1 MKPMMH
7 FVIWVVLLAP
17 LAVANASSL
26 PADSVHVC
34 LPVDPEHWQS
44 DKPGPAGKWA
54 ADLNVGEPRTVR
66 LFYFLPND
74 RPYRTEVVDSMK
86 SGILDLQTFFGE
98 QMEALGYGNT
108 TFRIETDDQG
118 DPVVHRVDG
127 DYADSH
133 YSSKGYTE
141 GEIKRAFDNSKN
153 IMLVVMDV
161 SSRSAHGRGT
171 GSKGSGWAMI
181 YGEWN
186 WFAAAHELGHAFG
199 LHHDFRNDKY
209 IMSYGRAE
217 RSSAELSAC
226 AAEFLAV
233 HPYFDPGVPLDSE
246 SPPTVELVSSTEYP
260 FRSQSTPVQL
270 RVRDDDGLH
279 QVILFVSPKNPFLG
293 GTPEV
298 KACHGL
304 SGETD
309 TVVEFNFDGRLPS
322 DNVGTVAE
330 AHTTL
335 SNTVQHPIYVVAV
348 DTNGNR
354 TSTVTS
360 VRFTLEAGHS
370 PQHIATLERPDFD
383 DIGDLAFS
391 LDGEFLAIG
400 ASTKVE
406 LLDVAKR
413 ETITTFRHSVW
424 TIPTVA
430 FSPDGTLLAAGSRE
444 GAIKVWNVTSEAEVA
459 TLEGHTDQVVSLDFS
474 PDGSML
480 ASGSFDRTV
489 KIWNT
494 ATWATSATLE
504 GYAERIGKVA
514 FVRDGKLA
522 SVSLTGTVR
531 LWNVSTKS
539 QISIIETGAKG
550 AVAFSPDG
558 TILASPTSWTVKLWD
573 LATGAQTGAVND
585 MRDYNR
591 AYPVFSPD
599 GTILA
604 VTAFG
609 LIEIWD
615 ISTSELM
622 ASISGGPGGV
632 RRLLFSPDGR
642 MLIGNDAKPNSLQ
655 IKFWD
660 VSEWVPSSTS
670 VCGRTPQVRDA
681 IVGEVVGVSSCGNV
695 TEAHLAAIANLDLN
709 DKEITTLRVGDFEG
723 MSGLSELHLKQNQLS
738 GLPAGV
744 FSGLAALTLLDLR
757 NNQLTAL
764 PERAFSGLTT
774 LTLLTLS
781 DNRLTALPEGV
792 FSGLSELTELYLR
805 DNQLTTLPEEVF
817 NGLAA
822 LTELHLY
829 NNQLTALPES
839 VFNGLSALRSL
850 DLHGNLLATLPEGM
864 LSGLTS
870 LTTLNLE
877 SNRLTTLPDSIFAG
891 LTGMTRLAMG
901 GNAADPLPL
910 DVFLEKT
917 GEGQF
922 KAVAPTGAP
931 FEIVLPLSVTSG
943 SISGGA
949 TTITIPAGRLES
961 ETLSV
966 TRTPSTTVAVT
977 VDIGTLPGLPSN
989 HSGYVLVKPADL
1001 PLAVTEGPVETEVW
1015 SATITVGTWGNAFSN
1030 GNATGYGYSSRDNA
1044 GSITNPTFTYRDTT
1058 YTIHGI
1064 GMARVGNNPVHRTVL
1079 TISPGFPSCDKQRLS
1094 LVPWGGKLSDALDGS
1109 AYGAHTYNWFMRN
1122 LAHWAPG
1129 SQWAMQ
1135 LILDPTAPDAP
1146 FVAAINEGNQV
1157 RLSWFTPCDGG
1168 IDITGY
1174 EYREKVG
1181 NGSFGSWTPIPNSA
1195 AGEVNAASYTVTGLN
1210 NPSEYTFEIRA
1221 VNALGEGEISAEAMV
1236 RNPAVPLSERTP
1248 QVRDGIVAAVPGVSD
1263 YRNVSEAHLSEITA
1277 LRLGYQNITSL
1288 KPGDFSGLT
1297 ALTRLNL
1304 PGNQLSSLPDSIFE
1318 GLTSLTQLRLGGN
1331 SVTPLL
1337 LTVSL
1342 EVVAEGQFKAVAPTG
1357 APFDMVL
1364 PLIVTNGSIS
1374 GGATTVT
1381 IPKGSI
1387 ESTPFTVIPTPGT
1400 WDAVTVDLGTLPELP
1415 ANHSGYALVK
1425 IGTVTYDRDGDGL
1438 IEIGSLAQLNAIRWD
1453 LDGDGAVDNSANVA
1467 AYAHAFP
1474 NAVAGMGCPAT
1485 ADDADDND
1493 CTGYELMADLD
1504 FDTNGDGTVDAADN
1518 YWHDGA
1524 GWVPIGSPDSG
1535 NEFIATF
1542 EGNDHTIDNLSI
1554 ARETSPIGLFG
1565 VVGTRGQVRNVG
1577 VREVTVSGHG
1587 LESAVGGLAGIN
1599 RGSIVASY
1607 ATGLV
1612 LGEGLAFGGGL
1623 VGVNTGSIAASYA
1636 AVVVKS
1642 IDSNAGGLVGAQ
1654 GPEEGGRAIITA
1666 SYATGAVSRS
1676 GVVAVR
1682 LGMIQGVG
1690 GLVGLNI
1697 AVANGGRAIITASYA
1712 TGDVWND
1719 GASNIGGLVGFNLVS
1734 DGRDCRSI
1742 IAASYATGDVWN
1754 DGASNIG
1761 GLVGLNLTRGS
1772 SNGNII
1778 TASYAATGEVMGNGN
1793 IGGLVG
1799 QDSTSLN
1806 ANSSINH
1813 SYWNTE
1819 TSGQATS
1826 DGGTGKTTVE
1836 LVTPTGY
1843 AGIYFNWNLDL
1854 DDDSANDDPWDFG
1867 TASEYPVLRV
1877 DFDGDGDVDA
1887 DDIDP
1892 QRLVTLPPAATTDF
1906 NGDGRT
1912 NFADFFLFV
1921 DAYGGT
1927 DARFDLDGSGTVDS
1941 ADFFLFVDAF
1951 GS

>member
-17 LAVANASSL
+17 LVVANASSL

-199 LHHDFRNDKY
+199 LHHDFRDDKY

-233 HPYFDPGVPLDSE
+233 HPYFNSHVPLENE
-246 SPPTVELVSSTEYP
+246 SPPTFELVSSTEYP
-260 FRSQSTPVQL
+260 FRSQSTPIQL

-279 QVILFVSPKNPFLG
+279 QVILFVRPKNPFLG

-335 SNTVQHPIYVVAV
+335 SNTVQHPFFVVAV
-348 DTNGNR
+348 DTAGNR
-354 TSTVTS
+354 TSTAGLK
-360 VRFTLEAGHS
+360 RFTLEAGHS
-370 PQHIATLERPDFD
+370 PQHIATVDMSHQY
-383 DIGDLAFS
+383 DIGGLAIS
-391 LDGEFLAIG
+391 PDGEFLAIG

-459 TLEGHTDQVVSLDFS
+459 TLEGHTDQVTSIDFS

-480 ASGSFDRTV
+480 ASGSLDRTV

-494 ATWATSATLE
+494 ATWASATLE
-504 GYAERIGKVA
+504 GHAERIGKVA

-522 SVSLTGTVR
+522 SVSPTGTVR

-539 QISIIETGAKG
+539 QISTIETGARG

-573 LATGAQTGAVND
+573 LATGAQTGTVND

-604 VTAFG
+604 VAAFG

-615 ISTSELM
+615 VPKRELL
-622 ASISGGPGGV
+622 ATVSGGPGGV
-632 RRLLFSPDGR
+632 ESPLFSPGGR
-642 MLIGNDAKPNSLQ
+642 MLIGKGEKK

-695 TEAHLAAIANLDLN
+695 TEAHLVAIANLDLN
-709 DKEITTLRVGDFEG
+709 DTEITTLREGDFEG
-723 MSGLSELHLKQNQLS
+723 MSGLSELHLRQNQLS

-781 DNRLTALPEGV
+781 DNRLTVLPEGV

-817 NGLAA
+817 NGLVA

-829 NNQLTALPES
+829 NNQLTTLPES
-839 VFNGLSALRSL
+839 VFNELSALRSL
-850 DLHGNLLATLPEGM
+850 DMHGNLLTTLPEGM

-931 FEIVLPLSVTSG
+931 FEIVLPIRVRNG
-943 SISGGA
+943 DISAGA
-949 TTITIPAGRLES
+949 TTVTISPGSVES
-961 ETLSV
+961 EILSV
-966 TRTPSTTVAVT
+966 TRTTGTSVAVS
-977 VDIGTLPGLPSN
+977 VWIGPLPGLPAN
-989 HSGYVLVKPADL
+989 HTGYRLAKNTGVVRPLEIFENISEQIWSG
-1001 PLAVTEGPVETEVW
+1001 
-1015 SATITVGTWGNAFSN
+1015 TITSGTWGNAFGN

-1044 GSITNPTFTYRDTT
+1044 GSISNPNFTYRGTS
-1058 YTIHGI
+1058 YTIEGFGLAKI
-1064 GMARVGNNPVHRTVL
+1064 GNNLTHEYVL
-1079 TISPGFPSCDKQRLS
+1079 TIRPGFSPCDKQRLGFVGS
-1094 LVPWGGKLSDALDGS
+1094 ILNLSDAADGS
-1109 AYGAHTYNWFMRN
+1109 AYGAHTYTWHRRTHEIWPAGHQFTLR
-1122 LAHWAPG
+1122 LA
-1129 SQWAMQ
+1129 
-1135 LILDPTAPDAP
+1135 LYPTAPEAP
-1146 FVAAINEGNQV
+1146 IVAAINEGNQV
-1157 RLSWFTPCDGG
+1157 MLHWITPCDGG
-1168 IDITGY
+1168 IDITGH

-1181 NGSFGSWTPIPNSA
+1181 NGSFGSWIPIPNSA
-1195 AGEVNAASYTVTGLN
+1195 AGEVNATSYTVTGLD
-1210 NPSEYTFEIRA
+1210 NPSEYTFEVRA
-1221 VNALGEGEISAEAMV
+1221 VNTLGEGENSTESMV

-1248 QVRDGIVAAVPGVSD
+1248 QVRDGIVAAVPGISD
-1263 YRNVSEAHLSEITA
+1263 YRNVSEAHLSAITA

-1318 GLTSLTQLRLGGN
+1318 GLTSLTQLRLEGN
-1331 SVTPLL
+1331 SVTPLP

-1387 ESTPFTVIPTPGT
+1387 ESTPFTVIRTPGT

-1425 IGTVTYDRDGDGL
+1425 IGTVSYDSDGDGL
-1438 IEIGSLAQLNAIRWD
+1438 IDIGSLAQLNAIRWD
-1453 LDGDGAVDNSANVA
+1453 LDSDGAVDNGAYAA

-1474 NAVAGMGCPAT
+1474 NAVAGMGCPTT

-1493 CTGYELMADLD
+1493 CIGYELMADLN
-1504 FDTNGDGTVDAADN
+1504 FDTNGDGAVDAADN
-1518 YWHDGA
+1518 YWYDGA
-1524 GWVPIGSPDSG
+1524 GWAPIGSSG

-1542 EGNDHTIDNLSI
+1542 EGNGHTIDNLSI
-1554 ARETSPIGLFG
+1554 ARETSSIGLFG
-1565 VVGTRGQVRNVG
+1565 VVGIGGQVRNVG
-1577 VREVTVSGHG
+1577 VRKVSVLGYGRDSVIGGLVGRNYGNIVASYVTGFVGG
-1587 LESAVGGLAGIN
+1587 PDNGATVGGLAGSNTGI
-1599 RGSIVASY
+1599 IAASY
-1607 ATGLV
+1607 ATGTVKSLND
-1612 LGEGLAFGGGL
+1612 GSTGGL
-1623 VGVNTGSIAASYA
+1623 VGLHGTG
-1636 AVVVKS
+1636 
-1642 IDSNAGGLVGAQ
+1642 DSRA
-1654 GPEEGGRAIITA
+1654 RAIITA
-1666 SYATGAVSRS
+1666 SYATGAVVGSEDS
-1676 GVVAVR
+1676 N
-1682 LGMIQGVG
+1682 VG
-1690 GLVGLNI
+1690 GLVGFIGIIGNGTRGI
-1697 AVANGGRAIITASYA
+1697 ISASYATGAVSGLDGSDIGGLVGRVAALGSDCRGIISVSYATGEVTGYDGSNNVGGLVGQNLSGGPGSGGIITASYA
-1712 TGDVWND
+1712 TGEV
-1719 GASNIGGLVGFNLVS
+1719 
-1734 DGRDCRSI
+1734 
-1742 IAASYATGDVWN
+1742 TGS
-1754 DGASNIG
+1754 GH
-1761 GLVGLNLTRGS
+1761 
-1772 SNGNII
+1772 GN
-1778 TASYAATGEVMGNGN
+1778 V
-1793 IGGLVG
+1793 GGLVG
-1799 QDSTSLN
+1799 QDSTNLN
-1806 ANSSINH
+1806 SRNSINN
-1813 SYWNTE
+1813 SYWNTG

-1836 LVTPTGY
+1836 LVMPTGY

-1854 DDDSANDDPWDFG
+1854 DGDSVNDDPWDFG

-1877 DFDGDGDVDA
+1877 DFDGDSDVDA

>member
-127 DYADSH
+127 DYGDSH
-133 YSSKGYTE
+133 YSSRGYNE

-153 IMLVVMDV
+153 IMLIVMDV
-161 SSRSAHGRGT
+161 STRTAHGRGT
-171 GSKGSGWAMI
+171 GSKSSGWAMV
-181 YGEWN
+181 YGDWD

-199 LHHDFRNDKY
+199 LHHDFRDDKY

-233 HPYFDPGVPLDSE
+233 HPYFNSDVPLENE
-246 SPPTVELVSSTEYP
+246 SPPTFELVSSTEYP
-260 FRSQSTPVQL
+260 FRSQSTPIQL

-279 QVILFVSPKNPFLG
+279 QVILFVRPKNPFLG
-293 GTPEV
+293 NTPEV

-309 TVVEFNFDGRLPS
+309 TVVEFSFDGRLPS
-322 DNVGTVAE
+322 DNVGTSPE

-335 SNTVQHPIYVVAV
+335 SNTVQHRFYVVAV
-348 DTNGNR
+348 DTAGNR
-354 TSTVTS
+354 TRTTS
-360 VRFTLEAGHS
+360 SSALFTLEAGHS
-370 PQHIATLERPDFD
+370 PQHIATLERPDFY
-383 DIGDLAFS
+383 DIGDLALS
-391 LDGEFLAIG
+391 PDGEFLAIG
-400 ASTKVE
+400 HTNVE

-413 ETITTFRHSVW
+413 ETITTFRHSAN
-424 TIPTVA
+424 TILTVA
-430 FSPDGTLLAAGSRE
+430 FSPDGTLLAAGSE
-444 GAIKVWNVTSEAEVA
+444 GTIKVWNVTSEAEVA

-474 PDGSML
+474 PDGTML

-504 GYAERIGKVA
+504 GHTERVGKVA
-514 FVRDGKLA
+514 FVHDENLA

-531 LWNVSTKS
+531 LWNVSAKS
-539 QISIIETGAKG
+539 QISTIETGARG

-558 TILASPTSWTVKLWD
+558 TILASPISWTVKLWD

-585 MRDYNR
+585 MRDYNH

-642 MLIGNDAKPNSLQ
+642 TLLGNDAKSNSLQ

-670 VCGRTPQVRDA
+670 VCDRTPQVRDA

-695 TEAHLAAIANLDLN
+695 TEAHLAAITNLDLN

-723 MSGLSELHLKQNQLS
+723 MSGLSELHLMQNQLS

-781 DNRLTALPEGV
+781 DNQLTVLPEGV

-850 DLHGNLLATLPEGM
+850 DLHGNLLTTLPEGM

-931 FEIVLPLSVTSG
+931 FDIVLPLIVTNG

-961 ETLSV
+961 ERFSV

-977 VDIGTLPGLPSN
+977 VDIGTLPRLPSTLN
-989 HSGYVLVKPADL
+989 HSGYALVKPADL

-1015 SATITVGTWGNAFSN
+1015 SATITVGVSGDSRGYFGRNLRIAAAPFGTISDEDFVHN
-1030 GNATGYGYSSRDNA
+1030 GT
-1044 GSITNPTFTYRDTT
+1044 TYRMGFITT
-1058 YTIHGI
+1058 RGGSNPDPRYDLYLAIDGAVPISGCNLRHWTLYVEGFAQGYT
-1064 GMARVGNNPVHRTVL
+1064 
-1079 TISPGFPSCDKQRLS
+1079 
-1094 LVPWGGKLSDALDGS
+1094 LSDADFSDDWSLSSLSSYRWGFL
-1109 AYGAHTYNWFMRN
+1109 GADRKPSWNANERIDLRLTYAS
-1122 LAHWAPG
+1122 L
-1129 SQWAMQ
+1129 
-1135 LILDPTAPDAP
+1135 LAPDAP
-1146 FVAAINEGNQV
+1146 VLTTSTLGRQV
-1157 RLSWFTPCDGG
+1157 LLSWTSPCDGG
-1168 IDITGY
+1168 SPIIRH
-1174 EYREKVG
+1174 EYRKKAG
-1181 NGSFGSWTPIPNSA
+1181 NGAFGSWTPIPNSA
-1195 AGEVNAASYTVTGLN
+1195 AGEVNAASYTVTGMN
-1210 NPSEYTFEIRA
+1210 NPSEYTFEVRA
-1221 VNALGEGEISAEAMV
+1221 VNSLGAGRISVEG
-1236 RNPAVPLSERTP
+1236 PAVPLSERTP

-1263 YRNVSEAHLSEITA
+1263 YRNVSEAHLAAITT

-1288 KPGDFSGLT
+1288 KSGDFSGLT
-1297 ALTRLNL
+1297 ALTHLNL

-1331 SVTPLL
+1331 SVTPLPL
-1337 LTVSL
+1337 PVSL
-1342 EVVAEGQFKAVAPTG
+1342 VVVAEGQFKAVAPTG

-1415 ANHSGYALVK
+1415 ANHFGYALVQ
-1425 IGTVTYDRDGDGL
+1425 IGTISYDSDGDGL

-1453 LDGDGAVDNSANVA
+1453 LNGDGGVDNSADAA

-1474 NAVAGMGCPAT
+1474 NAVAGMGCP
-1485 ADDADDND
+1485 DND
-1493 CTGYELMADLD
+1493 CSGYELMADLD
-1504 FDTNGDGTVDAADN
+1504 FDTNGDGAVDAADN
-1518 YWHDGA
+1518 YWHDEE
-1524 GWVPIGSPDSG
+1524 GWIPIGSSD
-1535 NEFIATF
+1535 NEFVAMF
-1542 EGNDHTIDNLSI
+1542 EGNRHTIDNLYI
-1554 ARETSPIGLFG
+1554 ARETSSIGLFG
-1565 VVGTRGQVRNVG
+1565 VVGIGGQVRNVG
-1577 VREVTVSGHG
+1577 VRKVSVLGYG
-1587 LESAVGGLAGIN
+1587 RDSVIGGLVGRN
-1599 RGSIVASY
+1599 YGNIVASY
-1607 ATGLV
+1607 VTGFV
-1612 LGEGLAFGGGL
+1612 GGPDNEPIVGGL
-1623 VGVNTGSIAASYA
+1623 VGANTGSIAASYA
-1636 AVVVKS
+1636 TSTVKGLNDGS
-1642 IDSNAGGLVGAQ
+1642 TGGLVGLHGTGDSRA
-1654 GPEEGGRAIITA
+1654 RAIITA
-1666 SYATGAVSRS
+1666 SYATGAVVGSEDS
-1676 GVVAVR
+1676 N
-1682 LGMIQGVG
+1682 VG
-1690 GLVGLNI
+1690 GLVGFI
-1697 AVANGGRAIITASYA
+1697 GIIGNGTRGIISASYA
-1712 TGDVWND
+1712 TGAVSGYEGSD
-1719 GASNIGGLVGFNLVS
+1719 IGGLVGRVAAVGS
-1734 DGRDCRSI
+1734 DCRGI
-1742 IAASYATGDVWN
+1742 ISASYATGAVT
-1754 DGASNIG
+1754 GYEGSNNVG
-1761 GLVGLNLTRGS
+1761 GLVGQNISGGPGS
-1772 SNGNII
+1772 SGIV
-1778 TASYAATGEVMGNGN
+1778 TASYSTGAVTGSGHGNV
-1793 IGGLVG
+1793 GGLVG
-1799 QDSTSLN
+1799 QDSTNLN
-1806 ANSSINH
+1806 SRNSIND

-1819 TSGQATS
+1819 TSGQAMS
-1826 DGGTGKTTVE
+1826 DGGTSKTTVE

-1843 AGIYFNWNLDL
+1843 TGIYFNWNLDL

-1867 TASEYPVLRV
+1867 TSFEYPVLRV

-1892 QRLVTLPPAATTDF
+1892 QRLVTLPPSVTTDF

-1927 DARFDLDGSGTVDS
+1927 DARFDLDGNGAVDA